1 MIEKSENSGKTLTN
15 VKRLSDDEKKQEIVR
30 LLGGDSNDE
39 FAFKHAEELI
49 KQAAEYKQT
58 L

>member
-1 MIEKSENSGKTLTN
+1 MFQTLTN
-15 VKRLSDDEKKQEIVR
+15 VKKLTENEKKLEIVR
-30 LLGGDSNDE
+30 LLGGEANDE

-49 KQAAEYKQT
+49 KQATDYKQT